1 MRLDKIAKE
10 INSDVLKKTKS
21 LRIETYRDF
30 GDDDKLKK
38 KSDKE
43 KPRETQEKIWDMHC
57 LRSVVNTKGSTKS
70 NVADRPSRK
79 KHEN

>member
-43 KPRETQEKIWDMHC
+43 KPLKR
-57 LRSVVNTKGSTKS
+57 KS
-70 NVADRPSRK
+70 GICIVL
-79 KHEN
+79 EV